1 MENFTPVSALI
12 GGALI
17 GLSASILLLFTG
29 RMAGVSG
36 IMEGVLSH
44 AGRERIWRLLFL
56 LGLIIGAFLY
66 QLSNPSFFTP
76 RDGYPVWL
84 LIVGGI
90 LVGFGTRMGRG
101 CTSGHGIC
109 GIANFSIRSIYATL
123 IFMATGIA
131 TVYVLR
137 HLLGVVT

>member
-36 IMEGVLSH
+36 IMEGVLSN

-66 QLSNPSFFTP
+66 QLGNPSFFTP
-76 RDGYPVWL
+76 REGYPVWL
-84 LIVGGI
+84 LIAGGI

-137 HLLGVVT
+137 HLLEVVT